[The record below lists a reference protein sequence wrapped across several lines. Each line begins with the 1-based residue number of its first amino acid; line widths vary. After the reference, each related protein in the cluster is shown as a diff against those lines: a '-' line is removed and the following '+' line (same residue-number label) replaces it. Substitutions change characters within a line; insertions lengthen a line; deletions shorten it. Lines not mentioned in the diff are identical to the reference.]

1 MILTKVEKDMIIDLI
16 DNKLINYPK
25 STFDNSTMDYPN
37 KLLKIKN
44 KLEGKHERQQ
54 KNSIA

>member
-1 MILTKVEKDMIIDLI
+1 MVLTKVEKDMLIDLI
-16 DNKLINYPK
+16 DKQLIHYPK
-25 STFDNSTMDYPN
+25 KTFINSTMDYPN